1 MQMEKGKTM
10 PESSEIK
17 EYKEKALEN
26 FTARFDEVNE
36 KSLAILEDFLAG
48 GYKKML
54 ENLRLYITDEGCRTN
69 PEVIADAAFVL
80 KKSGFFG
87 KTMAEDVIKEL
98 SNQELTQFNCHSD
111 QFFKKNP
118 ILTVNVENLYFVFN
132 DIKYLGNQ
140 EIQKVLSVVDRNLL
154 ARALKKS
161 DIVVKE
167 KFITNLTRQAADEL
181 QLEIDFLGQIKLC
194 DIEKAQVEITK
205 IIRQLEK
212 DGKIVICKDR
222 DEEE

>member
-1 MQMEKGKTM
+1 MQKT
-10 PESSEIK
+10 SELE
-17 EYKEKALEN
+17 EYKAKALEN
-26 FTARFDEVNE
+26 FTARFNEVNE
-36 KSLAILEDFLAG
+36 KSLAILEDFLTD

-54 ENLRLYITDEGCRTN
+54 ENLRLYINDEDQRTN

-98 SNQELTQFNCHSD
+98 SNQELSQFNCHSD

-118 ILTVNVENLYFVFN
+118 ILTANVENSYFVFN
-132 DIKYLGNQ
+132 DIRYLGVL
-140 EIQKVLSVVDRNLL
+140 EIQAIIRQVDRQLL
-154 ARALKKS
+154 ARALKKA
-161 DIVVKE
+161 DTVVKE
-167 KFITNLTRQAADEL
+167 KFITNLSRQAADEL
-181 QLEIDFLGQIKLC
+181 QLEIDFLGPMKLC

>member
-1 MQMEKGKTM
+1 MQD
-10 PESSEIK
+10 SSEIK
-17 EYKEKALEN
+17 EYKEESLGN
-26 FTARFDEVNE
+26 FTARFDQANE
-36 KSLAILEDFLAG
+36 KSLGIIEDFLAD

-54 ENLRLYITDEGCRTN
+54 ENLRLYINDEDQRTN
-69 PEVIADAAFVL
+69 PEIIADAAFVL

-98 SNQELTQFNCHSD
+98 SNQELSQFNCHSD

-118 ILTVNVENLYFVFN
+118 ILTANIENSYFVFN
-132 DIKYLGNQ
+132 DIRYLGVL
-140 EIQKVLSVVDRNLL
+140 EIQAIIRQVDRQLL
-154 ARALKKS
+154 ARALKKA
-161 DIVVKE
+161 DTVVKE
-167 KFITNLTRQAADEL
+167 KILTSFTWQASEEL
-181 QLEIDFLGQIKLC
+181 KHEIDFLGPMKLC

>member
-1 MQMEKGKTM
+1 MSNKEK
-10 PESSEIK
+10 ELE
-17 EYKEKALEN
+17 EYKSKSLEN

-36 KSLAILEDFLAG
+36 KSLAILEEFLAD

-54 ENLRLYITDEGCRTN
+54 ENLRLYINDEDQRTN

-98 SNQELTQFNCHSD
+98 SNQELSQFNCHSD
-111 QFFKKNP
+111 EFFKKNP
-118 ILTVNVENLYFVFN
+118 ILTVNVENSYFVFN
-132 DIKYLGNQ
+132 DIRYLGVL
-140 EIQKVLSVVDRNLL
+140 EIQAIIRQVDSQLL
-154 ARALKKS
+154 ARALKKA
-161 DIVVKE
+161 DTVVKE
-167 KFITNLTRQAADEL
+167 KILTSFSWEASEKL
-181 QLEIDFLGQIKLC
+181 KHEIDFLGPMKLC
-194 DIEKAQVEITK
+194 DIEKAQIEITK

>member
-1 MQMEKGKTM
+1 MFDKKNEVEEFK
-10 PESSEIK
+10 S
-17 EYKEKALEN
+17 KALEN

-36 KSLAILEDFLAG
+36 KSLAILEDFLAD

-54 ENLRLYITDEGCRTN
+54 ENLRLYINDEDQRTN
-69 PEVIADAAFVL
+69 PEIIADAAFVL

-98 SNQELTQFNCHSD
+98 SNQELSQFNCHSD

-118 ILTVNVENLYFVFN
+118 ILTANIENSYFVFN
-132 DIKYLGNQ
+132 DIRYLGVL
-140 EIQKVLSVVDRNLL
+140 EIQAIIRQVDRQLL
-154 ARALKKS
+154 ARALKKA
-161 DIVVKE
+161 DTVVKE
-167 KFITNLTRQAADEL
+167 KILTSFTWEASEEL
-181 QLEIDFLGQIKLC
+181 KHEIDFLGPMKLC

>member
-1 MQMEKGKTM
+1 MSNKEK
-10 PESSEIK
+10 ELE
-17 EYKEKALEN
+17 EYKAKALEN

-54 ENLRLYITDEGCRTN
+54 ENLRLYINDEEQRTN

-98 SNQELTQFNCHSD
+98 SNQELSQFNCHSD
-111 QFFKKNP
+111 EFFKKNP
-118 ILTVNVENLYFVFN
+118 ILTANVENSYFVFN
-132 DIKYLGNQ
+132 DIRYLGVL
-140 EIQKVLSVVDRNLL
+140 EIQVIIRQVDRQLL
-154 ARALKKS
+154 ARALKKA
-161 DIVVKE
+161 DTVVKE
-167 KFITNLTRQAADEL
+167 KILTSFSWEASEKLKR
-181 QLEIDFLGQIKLC
+181 EIDFLGTMKLC

>member
-1 MQMEKGKTM
+1 MSNKEK
-10 PESSEIK
+10 ELE
-17 EYKEKALEN
+17 EYKAKALEN

-54 ENLRLYITDEGCRTN
+54 ENLRLYINDEDQRTN

-98 SNQELTQFNCHSD
+98 SNQELSQFNCHSD

-118 ILTVNVENLYFVFN
+118 ILTANVENSYFVFN
-132 DIKYLGNQ
+132 DIRYLGVL
-140 EIQKVLSVVDRNLL
+140 EIQAIIRQVDSQLL
-154 ARALKKS
+154 ARALKKA
-161 DIVVKE
+161 DTVVKE
-167 KFITNLTRQAADEL
+167 KILTSFSWEASEKL
-181 QLEIDFLGQIKLC
+181 KHEIDFLGPMKLC

>member
-1 MQMEKGKTM
+1 MQKT
-10 PESSEIK
+10 SELE
-17 EYKEKALEN
+17 EYKAKVLEN

-54 ENLRLYITDEGCRTN
+54 ENLRLYINDEDQRTN

-80 KKSGFFG
+80 KKSVFFG

-98 SNQELTQFNCHSD
+98 SNQELSQFNCHSD

-118 ILTVNVENLYFVFN
+118 ILTANVENSYFVFN
-132 DIKYLGNQ
+132 DIRYLGVL
-140 EIQKVLSVVDRNLL
+140 EIQAIIRQVDSQLL
-154 ARALKKS
+154 ARALKKA
-161 DIVVKE
+161 DTVVKE
-167 KFITNLTRQAADEL
+167 KFITNLSRQAADEL
-181 QLEIDFLGQIKLC
+181 QLEIDFLGPMKLC

>member
-1 MQMEKGKTM
+1 MSNKEK
-10 PESSEIK
+10 ELE
-17 EYKEKALEN
+17 EYKSKALGN

-36 KSLAILEDFLAG
+36 KSLAILEEFLAD

-54 ENLRLYITDEGCRTN
+54 ENLRLYINDEDQRTN

-87 KTMAEDVIKEL
+87 KTMTEDVIKEL
-98 SNQELTQFNCHSD
+98 SNQELSQFNCHSD
-111 QFFKKNP
+111 EFFKKNP
-118 ILTVNVENLYFVFN
+118 ILTVNVENSYFVFN
-132 DIKYLGNQ
+132 DIRYLGVL
-140 EIQKVLSVVDRNLL
+140 EIQAIIRQVDSQLL
-154 ARALKKS
+154 ARALKKA
-161 DIVVKE
+161 DTVVKE
-167 KFITNLTRQAADEL
+167 KILTSFSWEASEKL
-181 QLEIDFLGQIKLC
+181 KHEIDFLGPMKLC